1 MNAEQPTIR
10 VAALLVVDNR
20 ILLVE
25 QAKEDERY
33 WLLPGGGVRFG
44 ESLEDCLRRELL
56 EEIGAPI
63 TVDRPIGMVES
74 IAPESAGRQKHVLHI
89 VFSATFLDEQPF
101 RVKNELDGLDPA
113 VLRAVFHAATDVNH
127 LDLRPPIAGFIQACL
142 KGLPPAIVYLG
153 RRW

>member
-1 MNAEQPTIR
+1 VSNEQPTIR
-10 VAALLVVDNR
+10 VAALLVVADR

-25 QAKEDERY
+25 QAKDDEHY

-44 ESLEDCLRRELL
+44 ESLYDCLQRELI

-74 IAPESAGRQKHVLHI
+74 IAPEGDVYRKHVLHI
-89 VFSATFLDEQPF
+89 VFAATFLDEQPF
-101 RVKNELDGLDPA
+101 RTTNEIDGLDPA
-113 VLRAVFHAATDVNH
+113 VLRAVFHEAPDVNR
-127 LDLRPPIAGFIQACL
+127 LDLRPPIADFLQACL